1 MSRLMSVLLWSV
13 LAAAFIGPGT
23 VTTCALAG
31 HDYGVSL
38 GWALA
43 FSVLACVVLQEA
55 AARLAIVT
63 GDDVGLALRRRFSG
77 GVGVAIGAVV
87 VGAVIVGCAAYE
99 AGNILGAIAGVRL
112 VVDVPVG
119 GLAVSCAVV
128 AAVLLWPGKTG
139 LIATAMGA
147 LVTIMGV
154 AFAVIAVEV
163 VGDVGEV
170 GDVARGLVM
179 PSLPDGSALVVL
191 GLVGTTVVPYNLF
204 LGSGLARGQHDDV
217 DGALAQSRFG
227 IVVAVFLGGAVS
239 VAIVVAGAATDD
251 GPFSLE
257 SLQQVVVQTLGQR
270 ATMLL
275 PVGLFC
281 AGLSSAVTARA
292 PQAHALGV
300 GPACDDDGRR
310 EQHGPRRSPRSL
322 SSHRQTRQRSDPA
335 ALLGFRRHHARR
347 ARHRVG
353 RRRRQLRGAG
363 ARQPSPGVAAATRG
377 RWARPRRGIA
387 V

>member
-31 HDYGVSL
+31 HEYGVSL

-99 AGNILGAIAGVRL
+99 AGNILGAIAGIRL

-154 AFAVIAVEV
+154 AFAVIAV
-163 VGDVGEV
+163 DVGGV
-170 GDVARGLVM
+170 GDVARGLVV

-204 LGSGLARGQHDDV
+204 LARGWR
-217 DGALAQSRFG
+217 GASTTTSTARSRRAALAS
-227 IVVAVFLGGAVS
+227 S
-239 VAIVVAGAATDD
+239 
-251 GPFSLE
+251 SL
-257 SLQQVVVQTLGQR
+257 
-270 ATMLL
+270 
-275 PVGLFC
+275 
-281 AGLSSAVTARA
+281 LSSAA
-292 PQAHALGV
+292 
-300 GPACDDDGRR
+300 
-310 EQHGPRRSPRSL
+310 RSL
-322 SSHRQTRQRSDPA
+322 SPSSSPAPPPTTAPSRSSRCNRWSC
-335 ALLGFRRHHARR
+335 RRWDSARR
-347 ARHRVG
+347 CSCPWASS
-353 RRRRQLRGAG
+353 A
-363 ARQPSPGVAAATRG
+363 PGSAQR
-377 RWARPRRGIA
+377 
-387 V
+387 